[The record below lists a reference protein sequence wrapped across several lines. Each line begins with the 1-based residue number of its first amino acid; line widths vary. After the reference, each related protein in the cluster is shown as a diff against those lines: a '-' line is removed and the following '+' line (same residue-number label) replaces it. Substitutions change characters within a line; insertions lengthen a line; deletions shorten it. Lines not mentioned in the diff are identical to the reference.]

1 MPIPITALYA
11 GIMGLILFA
20 LDFHV
25 GGMRGRKKIS
35 VYDAGDREMALAVR
49 RQGNFIEHV
58 PLALILI
65 GALELSGASALG
77 LHLLGGGLT
86 IARIAHPFGLD
97 YEVPT
102 KPARIVGAALTG
114 LVTVVASIWA
124 IWTFVS

>member
-35 VYDAGDREMALAVR
+35 VYDAGDREMAIAVR

-65 GALELSGASALG
+65 GVLELSGASALG

-97 YEVPT
+97 YEVPN
-102 KPARIVGAALTG
+102 KPARLVGAGLTG

>member
-35 VYDAGDREMALAVR
+35 VYDAGDREMAIAVR
-49 RQGNFIEHV
+49 RQGNFVEHV

-65 GALELSGASALG
+65 GVLELSGASALG

-97 YEVPT
+97 YEVAN
-102 KPARIVGAALTG
+102 KPARIVGAGLTAV
-114 LVTVVASIWA
+114 VTVVASIWA